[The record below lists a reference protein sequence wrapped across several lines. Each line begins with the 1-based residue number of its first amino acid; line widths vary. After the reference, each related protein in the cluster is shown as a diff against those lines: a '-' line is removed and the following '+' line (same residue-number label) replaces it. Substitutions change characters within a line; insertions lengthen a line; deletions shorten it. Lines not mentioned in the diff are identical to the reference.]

1 MINYDQKIKKINQ
14 QKEQLQ
20 KQKEYLLKK
29 QQIKE
34 LKRGLRAK
42 IKLSTSKILMYFL
55 LLNCTAIEIYTGI
68 VTIININIAR
78 QLCISPDLTPLVT
91 LISAVVGETI
101 GFAIYSAKAAKQN
114 CKGGIVYE
122 QAMFEANNNLIYN
135 NQEDNVNGM
144 DCR

>member
-55 LLNCTAIEIYTGI
+55 FLNCTAIEIFTGI
-68 VTIININIAR
+68 VTIINLNIAR
-78 QLCISPDLTPLVT
+78 ETGINPDLTPLVT
-91 LISAVVGETI
+91 LVSTGVTQTI
-101 GFAIYSAKAAKQN
+101 GFAIYSIKAAKQN

-135 NQEDNVNGM
+135 NQEDNIDGM
-144 DCR
+144 DC

>member
-55 LLNCTAIEIYTGI
+55 LLNCTAIEVYTGI

-78 QLCISPDLTPLVT
+78 QLYISPDLTPLVT

-101 GFAIYSAKAAKQN
+101 GFAIYSAKATKQN

-135 NQEDNVNGM
+135 DQEGEFNGM
-144 DCR
+144 DH

>member
-20 KQKEYLLKK
+20 KKKEYLLKK

-34 LKRGLRAK
+34 LKRGFRKK

-55 LLNCTAIEIYTGI
+55 LLNCTAIEIFTGKI
-68 VTIININIAR
+68 TIMNIAIAR
-78 QLCISPDLTPLVT
+78 QIGMSPDLTPLVA

-101 GFAIYSAKAAKQN
+101 GFAIYSIKAAKQN
-114 CKGGIVYE
+114 CRGGIVYE
-122 QAMFEANNNLIYN
+122 QAMFQANNNLIYN
-135 NQEDNVNGM
+135 QEDDNINGM
-144 DCR
+144 GNY